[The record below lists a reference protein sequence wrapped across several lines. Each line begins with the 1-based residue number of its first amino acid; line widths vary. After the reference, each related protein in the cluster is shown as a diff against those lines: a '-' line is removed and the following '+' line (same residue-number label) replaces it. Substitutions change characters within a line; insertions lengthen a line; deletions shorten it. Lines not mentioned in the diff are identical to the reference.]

1 MEGLKALLVLFAAVI
16 LILGIDCEAGKNS
29 FIHMSI
35 TTEVKRYFPY
45 AKGSYF
51 LFTIQHVQITI
62 RRIIGKDAHL
72 IAPD

>member
-1 MEGLKALLVLFAAVI
+1 MEGLKALLALFAAVI

-35 TTEVKRYFPY
+35 TTEVISKQAKRYFPS

-51 LFTIQHVQITI
+51 
-62 RRIIGKDAHL
+62 
-72 IAPD
+72 